1 MAIANLTI
9 YYTSKNIS
17 PEYNNNKFEILTPS
31 GMILSIYLIVL
42 LLLQTFKVNLSLSL
56 KNMKL

>member
-17 PEYNNNKFEILTPS
+17 PEYNNNKFEILTPTWND
-31 GMILSIYLIVL
+31 
-42 LLLQTFKVNLSLSL
+42 TFDLPNSSSSVADIQG
-56 KNMKL
+56 